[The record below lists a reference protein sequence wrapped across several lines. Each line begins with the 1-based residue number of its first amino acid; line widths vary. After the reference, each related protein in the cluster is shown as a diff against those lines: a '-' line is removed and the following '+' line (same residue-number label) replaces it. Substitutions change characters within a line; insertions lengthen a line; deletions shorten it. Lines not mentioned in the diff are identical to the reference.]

1 LTLRKNYR
9 DQVVVWLDDEQSRA
23 EVTRS
28 LARLADAGFIETVA
42 DHGET
47 CHVITAKGRRHLRA
61 LQES

>member
-1 LTLRKNYR
+1 M
-9 DQVVVWLDDEQSRA
+9 VVWLDDEQSRA

-47 CHVITAKGRRHLRA
+47 CHVITVEGRRHLRA